1 MKKGE
6 GAEGIN
12 FRRQFP
18 KAVMIAVQFIFY
30 YLLSKILNIHTSVIF
45 NGFLVYLILNFTKNM
60 YSFKTILIWEELKKQ
75 LRVHTEYMLVMIVN
89 DLAFLD
95 VHYVY
100 AHIIMGI
107 LFMGFNLILIKII
120 RRVFEGFLSKNLLI
134 VGTGR
139 KARVLTEIIG
149 ENRFTMYNLL
159 GYVSVDSLDVGKEK
173 KQIDEKEIICEYKDL
188 EKVIEGSQ
196 IDEIIVVLPKASG
209 DEMKKIMECIEGKV
223 AKIKF
228 VPELNGVFTFN
239 SKVEDYDGV
248 LMISAS
254 NGIMSS
260 WQKFI
265 KRGMDIVGGLVG
277 SFILLPLSFY
287 VWMKTEK
294 KERKAGIFFK
304 QPRIAI
310 GGDSVEIIKYR
321 SMIVDAEKVLEEM
334 MEKNPVVK
342 KEYLTN
348 KKLKD
353 DPRITSIGAK
363 LRKTSLDEF
372 PQFLNVLKGEMS
384 MVGPRPY
391 LHREKEDMGKKYKK
405 IINLK
410 PGITGMWQAH
420 GRSETT
426 FDERL
431 LLDEYYYRN
440 WSVWLDIVII
450 IKTVKSVLRKEGAY

>member
-1 MKKGE
+1 
-6 GAEGIN
+6 
-12 FRRQFP
+12 
-18 KAVMIAVQFIFY
+18 
-30 YLLSKILNIHTSVIF
+30 
-45 NGFLVYLILNFTKNM
+45 M

-75 LRVHTEYMLVMIVN
+75 LRVHTEYILVMVVN

-107 LFMGFNLILIKII
+107 LFMGFNLIMIKII
-120 RRVFEGFLSKNLLI
+120 RRVFVNDLSKNLLI

-139 KARVLTEIIG
+139 KARILTEIIG
-149 ENRFTMYNLL
+149 ENKFTMYNLL
-159 GYVSVDSLDVGKEK
+159 GYVSVHDLDVGCEQD
-173 KQIDEKEIICEYKDL
+173 QIDKKEIICDYKDL
-188 EKVIEGSQ
+188 EKIIEGSK
-196 IDEIIVVLPKASG
+196 IDEIIVALPKASS

-223 AKIKF
+223 DKIKF

-260 WQKFI
+260 WQKII
-265 KRGMDIVGGLVG
+265 KRGIDIAGGLVG
-277 SFILLPLSFY
+277 TFILLPLTFY

-294 KERKAGIFFK
+294 KERRAGIFFK

-321 SMIVDAEKVLEEM
+321 SMIVNAEKVLEEM
-334 MEKNPVVK
+334 MEKYPEVK
-342 KEYLTN
+342 EEYLTN

-353 DPRITSIGAK
+353 DPRVTSIGAK

-391 LHREKEDMGKKYKK
+391 LHREKEDMGKKYNK

-431 LLDEYYYRN
+431 ELDEYYYRN
-440 WSVWLDIVII
+440 WSVWLDVVII
-450 IKTVKSVLRKEGAY
+450 IKTIKSVMKKEGAY